1 LYSFNYL
8 LLSLLK
14 IIVSVVRFRP
24 RAPLLSVNLLI
35 NFTFSLSSEKV
46 WDFLQDFRVKHTY
59 VRDGVYYYE
68 RRVPKDLERHY
79 PRQKMVF
86 SLRTKSVKIARSL
99 AQSLTLRLDQ
109 YWSAL
114 RVQRGEMFA
123 LNLFPTEIPV
133 LYGDGVR
140 ASHADVTLDQ
150 AKQIYLKHKGAGRPD
165 TFHRAAERTT
175 KYLSEAIGEKTIGNI
190 QKTDAILFRDYLVT
204 RGLKGPSI
212 GRVFGNARTIIN
224 IAFSELGIDKP
235 NPFSGVFI
243 DTSIG
248 SARRNGFKSVDLL
261 RLKKICHQYDDELRH
276 ILALICDTGMRLSE
290 AVGLRHS
297 DLALVHQYPHVM
309 VQPNAHRRLKTASS
323 TRSIPLVGD
332 ALWAAKRLASKNQ
345 NGEYLITRYNRYD
358 RTDGNSASAALN
370 KWLKQNEFVGYSVHS
385 LRHSFRDR
393 LREVECPVDIAN
405 QLGDWMNKG
414 IGSQYGYGY
423 QLGVLS
429 KWMRKIV

>member
-1 LYSFNYL
+1 LYLFNYL
-8 LLSLLK
+8 LQSLLK
-14 IIVSVVRFRP
+14 ILVSVVRFRP
-24 RAPLLSVNLLI
+24 RAPLLSVNLLN

-99 AQSLTLRLDQ
+99 AQSLTLQLDQ

-248 SARRNGFKSVDLL
+248 SARRNGFMSVDLL

-393 LREVECPVDIAN
+393 LREVECPIDIAN
-405 QLGDWMNKG
+405 QLGGWVNKG

>member
-1 LYSFNYL
+1 M
-8 LLSLLK
+8 
-14 IIVSVVRFRP
+14 
-24 RAPLLSVNLLI
+24 
-35 NFTFSLSSEKV
+35 
-46 WDFLQDFRVKHTY
+46 WDFLQEFRVKHTY
-59 VRDGVYYYE
+59 VRDGIYYYE

-79 PRQKMVF
+79 PRRKVVF
-86 SLRTKSVKIARSL
+86 SLRTKGVKIGRSL
-99 AQSLTLRLDQ
+99 AQSLTLQLDQ

-114 RVQRGEMFA
+114 RVQRGEKFT
-123 LNLFPTEIPV
+123 LKLFPTEV
-133 LYGDGVR
+133 SMLYGAGVM
-140 ASHADVTLDQ
+140 ASHVDVTLEQ

-165 TFHRAAERTT
+165 TFHQAAERTT
-175 KYLSEAIGEKTIGNI
+175 KYLSEAIGEKTIGKI
-190 QKTDAILFRDYLVT
+190 QRTDTIRFRDYLVT

-212 GRVFGNARTIIN
+212 GRVFGNANTILN

-235 NPFSGVFI
+235 NPLSGVFI

-248 SARRNGFKSVDLL
+248 SVRRNGFTAVDLL
-261 RLKKICHQYDDELRH
+261 RLKQICHQYDDELRH

-290 AVGLRHS
+290 AVGLRHR
-297 DLALVHQYPHVM
+297 DLVLVHDYPHVI

-323 TRSIPLVGD
+323 ARSIPLVGD
-332 ALWAAKRLASKNQ
+332 SLWAAKRLAGKNR
-345 NGEYLITRYNRYD
+345 NREYLISRYNRHE
-358 RTDGNSASAALN
+358 RTDGNSASAAMN

-405 QLGDWMNKG
+405 QLGGWVNKG

-429 KWMRKIV
+429 KWMHKIV

>member
-1 LYSFNYL
+1 
-8 LLSLLK
+8 
-14 IIVSVVRFRP
+14 
-24 RAPLLSVNLLI
+24 LLI

-99 AQSLTLRLDQ
+99 AQSLTLQLDQ

-140 ASHADVTLDQ
+140 ESHADVTLDQ

-248 SARRNGFKSVDLL
+248 SARRNGFMSVDLL

-345 NGEYLITRYNRYD
+345 NGEYLITRFNRYD

-405 QLGDWMNKG
+405 QLGGWVNKG

>member
-1 LYSFNYL
+1 M
-8 LLSLLK
+8 
-14 IIVSVVRFRP
+14 SVVRFRP
-24 RAPLLSVNLLI
+24 RAPLPEVNLLN
-35 NFTFSLSSEKV
+35 NFTYSCGYEKV
-46 WDFLQDFRVKHTY
+46 WDFLKDFRVKHTY

-79 PRQKMVF
+79 PRQKVVF
-86 SLRTKSVKIARSL
+86 SLRTKSVKIARSV
-99 AQSLTLRLDQ
+99 AQSLTLQLDQ

-114 RVQRGEMFA
+114 RVQRGEKFA
-123 LNLFPTEIPV
+123 LNLFPTEVLV

-140 ASHADVTLDQ
+140 ASHADVTLEQ

-175 KYLSEAIGEKTIGNI
+175 KYLSEAIGVKTIGKI
-190 QKTDAILFRDYLVT
+190 QRTDAILFRDYLVT

-212 GRVFGNARTIIN
+212 GRVFGNAKTILN

-235 NPFSGVFI
+235 NPLSGVFI

-248 SARRNGFKSVDLL
+248 SVRRNGFTSVDLL
-261 RLKKICHQYDDELRH
+261 RLKQMCHQYDDELRH

-290 AVGLRHS
+290 AAGLRYS
-297 DLALVHQYPHVM
+297 DLVLAHQYPHVI

-332 ALWAAKRLASKNQ
+332 SLWAAKRLASKNP
-345 NGEYLITRYNRYD
+345 NSEFLINRYNRHD

-370 KWLKQNEFVGYSVHS
+370 KWLKQNEFAGYSVHS

-405 QLGDWMNKG
+405 QLGGWVNKG

-429 KWMRKIV
+429 KWMHKIV

>member
-1 LYSFNYL
+1 
-8 LLSLLK
+8 
-14 IIVSVVRFRP
+14 VSVVRFRP

-99 AQSLTLRLDQ
+99 AQSLTLQLDQ

-140 ASHADVTLDQ
+140 ESHADVTLDQ

-248 SARRNGFKSVDLL
+248 SARRNGFMSVDLL

-332 ALWAAKRLASKNQ
+332 AFWAAKRLASKNQ

-405 QLGDWMNKG
+405 QLGGWVNKG

>member
-1 LYSFNYL
+1 M
-8 LLSLLK
+8 
-14 IIVSVVRFRP
+14 
-24 RAPLLSVNLLI
+24 
-35 NFTFSLSSEKV
+35 
-46 WDFLQDFRVKHTY
+46 WDFLQDFRVRHTY

-68 RRVPKDLERHY
+68 RRVPRDLKSHY
-79 PRQKMVF
+79 PRQKVVF
-86 SLRTKSVKIARSL
+86 SLRTKSVKIARTV
-99 AQSLTLRLDQ
+99 AQSLTLQLDQ

-114 RVQRGEMFA
+114 RVKRGETFA
-123 LNLFPTEIPV
+123 LSLFPTEIPV
-133 LYGDGVR
+133 LYDNGVM
-140 ASHADVTLDQ
+140 ASHVDITLEQ

-165 TFHRAAERTT
+165 TFHRAAQRTT
-175 KYLSEAIGEKTIGNI
+175 KYLSEAIGEKTIGRI
-190 QKTDAILFRDYLVT
+190 KKTDAILFRDYLVT

-212 GRVFGNARTIIN
+212 GRVFGNAKSIIN

-235 NPFSGVFI
+235 NPLSGVFI

-248 SARRNGFKSVDLL
+248 SVRRIGFTSDALL
-261 RLKKICHQYDDELRH
+261 SLKRKCHQHDDELRH

-345 NGEYLITRYNRYD
+345 NSEYLISRYNRHD

-370 KWLKQNEFVGYSVHS
+370 KWLKQNEFGGYSVHS

-393 LREVECPVDIAN
+393 LREIECPADIAN
-405 QLGDWMNKG
+405 QLGGWVNTG
-414 IGSQYGYGY
+414 IGSQYGNGY
-423 QLGVLS
+423 QLSVLS
-429 KWMRKIV
+429 KWMHKIV